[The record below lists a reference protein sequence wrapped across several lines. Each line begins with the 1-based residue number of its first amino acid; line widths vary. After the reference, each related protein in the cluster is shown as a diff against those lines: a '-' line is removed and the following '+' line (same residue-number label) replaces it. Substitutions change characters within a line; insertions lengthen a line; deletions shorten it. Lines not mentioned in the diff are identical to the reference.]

1 MTINMYKCILISLFI
16 ISKYKHTKH
25 KAQSTKHKAHTKIMK
40 FTGKL
45 FSYQKEAMMWMLKRE
60 SSHRAPGGFL
70 CLDPGMGKTIL
81 TMVTIAVHDLD
92 HTLIVVPKNIMS
104 QWVSEFAKFTDCTPL
119 VVDARMNNKK
129 EITHEMLKEH
139 KVCITSISTF
149 SSMIDTDDCALLS
162 FKFDRLVIDEGHLI
176 RNRRSK
182 SFWAMNQIKSHIR
195 WILTGTLINK
205 NRNDFKSLLEFMDI
219 FNVNLTQAAREF
231 VYRRTK
237 EDVGLSIPDL
247 HIEEIRGD
255 FETDAEKDLYAEL
268 VENGKILL
276 RAYNAYGDG
285 EGRMRLLE
293 QLMRMRQCVTN
304 PQILYANSEDEKWE
318 GNRTKLNMLRKE
330 IQNNPVE
337 KTLIF
342 CNWICEM
349 DAIREMLHSIGHKSV
364 TLNGKTPNS
373 QRDVNIKSF
382 NEDNNINFFIIQ
394 IESGGIGLNLQV
406 ATRVFINSLSWNATT
421 EIQAIARAHRIG
433 QTANVIVKR
442 LIIDNTFDEH
452 VLNLQQ
458 KKLEI
463 ASEIFDD
470 KRIEK
475 SLQQTRKQK
484 NSTFKQLTNVFK

>member
-1 MTINMYKCILISLFI
+1 
-16 ISKYKHTKH
+16 
-25 KAQSTKHKAHTKIMK
+25 
-40 FTGKL
+40 
-45 FSYQKEAMMWMLKRE
+45 
-60 SSHRAPGGFL
+60 
-70 CLDPGMGKTIL
+70 
-81 TMVTIAVHDLD
+81 
-92 HTLIVVPKNIMS
+92 
-104 QWVSEFAKFTDCTPL
+104 
-119 VVDARMNNKK
+119 MNNKK
-129 EITHEMLKEH
+129 EITHELLKEH

-182 SFWAMNQIKSHIR
+182 SFCTMNQIESNIR

-205 NRNDFKSLLEFMDI
+205 NHNDFKSLLEFMDI
-219 FNVNLTQAAREF
+219 FGVNLTQAAREF

-237 EDVGLSIPDL
+237 EDVGLNIPDL
-247 HIEEIRGD
+247 HIEELRGD

-268 VENGKILL
+268 VENGKVLL

-304 PQILYANSEDEKWE
+304 PHILYVNDDSDKWE
-318 GNRTKLNMLRKE
+318 GNCTKLNMLRKE
-330 IQNNPVE
+330 IQNNPIE

-342 CNWICEM
+342 CNWIYEM
-349 DAIREMLHSIGHKSV
+349 TAINEMLQSIGHESV
-364 TLNGKTPNS
+364 MLNGKTPNA
-373 QRDVNIKSF
+373 QRDINIKRF
-382 NEDNNINFFIIQ
+382 NEDNTVNFFIIQ

-433 QTANVIVKR
+433 QTANVTVKR
-442 LIIDNTFDEH
+442 LIINNTFDEY
-452 VLNLQQ
+452 VMNLQQ

-463 ASEIFDD
+463 ASEIFEDR
-470 KRIEK
+470 RIEK
-475 SLQQTRKQK
+475 SLQQTRQQK
-484 NSTFKQLTNVFK
+484 TTTFKEFMGVFK